1 MEKKILTISS
11 INGVIVGLIILLDFL
26 FFREISGLFS
36 SILLLAVIMFIV
48 PIVVVRYYNNWRI
61 KSLEDY
67 FPQFVRDLAESI
79 KAGMTLPQAVD
90 SISTNDYGNLSSH
103 VKKLNAQLE
112 WGIPFDK
119 AFMNFARGTR
129 SKLISRIS
137 STIIQSHEFG
147 GNLIDILESIS
158 KTAIEIER
166 LREERKLY
174 MHSQLITGY
183 VIFFVFL
190 VVVIGLEK
198 YLVPSLTQASVT
210 ELTQSVNT
218 QISEEYKTLFR
229 NLTIIQ
235 GFFAGLVIGKLSE
248 GSMSAGIKHSLF
260 LIIIGIVIYT
270 LATSIL

>member
-48 PIVVVRYYNNWRI
+48 PIVVVRYYYNWRI

-210 ELTQSVNT
+210 ELTQPVTSQV
-218 QISEEYKTLFR
+218 SEEYKTLFR